1 MKTIRPLTVDV
12 ASELIDFGGGAL
24 SASLAAEQLDGA
36 VAIHNIL
43 AKEGCAYLADEV
55 GMGKTYVALG
65 VVALL
70 RFFHPELRVLYI
82 APRENIQA
90 KWVKELRNFTRNN
103 WLRSDQR
110 VRSFNGTPAVRVAF
124 CRNLADWAGQAVRNP
139 DRDFFLRLSSF
150 SFPLP
155 HDGQKWHAKR
165 AELEAVAPVVDRSW
179 FNLHN
184 KERFKGSYA
193 RAVNALLPH
202 YDLVVIDEAHNLKH
216 GLESK
221 ASRNQLLA
229 QLLGREP
236 REENDDWPHYGRRFD
251 RVLLLSAT
259 PLETDYKEV
268 WNQLDLFG
276 FGRRAAALADP
287 ELDEAAK
294 ADALGR
300 FMIRRITR
308 LSIGGEPHTKNMY
321 RREWRRGGCVIH
333 DEPLEAPDERQK
345 LIVALVQKKVAETL
359 NDPRFNASF
368 QIGMLASFE
377 SFLQT
382 AKVST
387 SDGDAIS
394 VFDQTEQTDDE
405 SEREGIDTNAV
416 NRLADSYKREFGQS
430 LPHPK
435 MDAVVESL
443 KEAFERGEKT
453 LVFVRRVRS
462 VTELREKLC
471 RKYDEWLKERLR
483 KNLHSGPRAELE
495 KVWELYEAER
505 REKRPEETP
514 AASGRVEDPGDGD
527 GWLSNQPED
536 DQGGTDTFFSWFFRG
551 MGPGNVLSGAA
562 FKKNRLQGEGSAYSI
577 FFEDNYVASLLDAT
591 AAVQVRLAEELGRPG
606 AELTDELRR
615 AAYAVFRATTRQTKF
630 PRLRVFHAYQNAVLA
645 LVANSGSPHAR
656 DARTIALEL
665 YGGRDPQMAAA
676 VPDSFPAP
684 EEYLN
689 ARTFFTELRLRPQLA
704 EDIWPRPSGEHFH
717 ERFRER
723 EARRELLAA
732 MMRLG
737 HAFIDL
743 WMLFVNRV
751 RTLSLHAQE
760 RDAEQR
766 AEALAE
772 DYLNLLEE
780 QRRDVELDPHLFN
793 TYRELSDAGR
803 QHELIFAVNFPEAAR
818 DSLPSLARLFGHT
831 LSAQTPV
838 GGMFG
843 GVNATL
849 VKQFRMPGYPLALVT
864 TDVLQEGEDLHTFC
878 SRIVH
883 YGISWTPSA
892 MEQRTGRVD
901 RIGSL
906 THRRLDNLDRRAHP
920 QEMLQVYY
928 PYLADTVEA
937 LQVERV
943 FDRMNRFV
951 RMIHHT
957 TGAEESDSRLDTRVE
972 FVRARRHSRQ
982 ITSMLESAF
991 PVKPEH
997 LTGETTMLP
1006 SRVFQSVERAL
1017 AQLQAAAEELGQ
1029 RARILWDETHDAA
1042 ALYGTVY
1049 VENRRLLRPDN
1060 RRAAGEGSVRQQPF
1074 ALILRGSGAVG
1085 SLLLHAVS
1093 PIGEVTG
1100 WSAQELMECA
1110 AGVRGAKLCEV
1121 PGENFESY
1129 NLTVE
1134 GDIVFHPERAQTDD
1148 ILDLVERVTI
1158 AADIIEQ
1165 AIMEGE
1171 DAPLVRFRKDLQ
1183 QEADP
1188 HAED

>member
-1 MKTIRPLTVDV
+1 
-12 ASELIDFGGGAL
+12 
-24 SASLAAEQLDGA
+24 
-36 VAIHNIL
+36 
-43 AKEGCAYLADEV
+43 
-55 GMGKTYVALG
+55 
-65 VVALL
+65 
-70 RFFHPELRVLYI
+70 
-82 APRENIQA
+82 
-90 KWVKELRNFTRNN
+90 
-103 WLRSDQR
+103 
-110 VRSFNGTPAVRVAF
+110 
-124 CRNLADWAGQAVRNP
+124 
-139 DRDFFLRLSSF
+139 
-150 SFPLP
+150 
-155 HDGQKWHAKR
+155 
-165 AELEAVAPVVDRSW
+165 
-179 FNLHN
+179 
-184 KERFKGSYA
+184 
-193 RAVNALLPH
+193 
-202 YDLVVIDEAHNLKH
+202 
-216 GLESK
+216 
-221 ASRNQLLA
+221 
-229 QLLGREP
+229 
-236 REENDDWPHYGRRFD
+236 
-251 RVLLLSAT
+251 
-259 PLETDYKEV
+259 
-268 WNQLDLFG
+268 
-276 FGRRAAALADP
+276 
-287 ELDEAAK
+287 
-294 ADALGR
+294 
-300 FMIRRITR
+300 
-308 LSIGGEPHTKNMY
+308 
-321 RREWRRGGCVIH
+321 
-333 DEPLEAPDERQK
+333 
-345 LIVALVQKKVAETL
+345 
-359 NDPRFNASF
+359 
-368 QIGMLASFE
+368 
-377 SFLQT
+377 
-382 AKVST
+382 
-387 SDGDAIS
+387 
-394 VFDQTEQTDDE
+394 
-405 SEREGIDTNAV
+405 
-416 NRLADSYKREFGQS
+416 
-430 LPHPK
+430 
-435 MDAVVESL
+435 
-443 KEAFERGEKT
+443 
-453 LVFVRRVRS
+453 
-462 VTELREKLC
+462 
-471 RKYDEWLKERLR
+471 
-483 KNLHSGPRAELE
+483 
-495 KVWELYEAER
+495 
-505 REKRPEETP
+505 
-514 AASGRVEDPGDGD
+514 
-527 GWLSNQPED
+527 
-536 DQGGTDTFFSWFFRG
+536 
-551 MGPGNVLSGAA
+551 
-562 FKKNRLQGEGSAYSI
+562 
-577 FFEDNYVASLLDAT
+577 
-591 AAVQVRLAEELGRPG
+591 
-606 AELTDELRR
+606 
-615 AAYAVFRATTRQTKF
+615 
-630 PRLRVFHAYQNAVLA
+630 
-645 LVANSGSPHAR
+645 
-656 DARTIALEL
+656 
-665 YGGRDPQMAAA
+665 
-676 VPDSFPAP
+676 
-684 EEYLN
+684 
-689 ARTFFTELRLRPQLA
+689 
-704 EDIWPRPSGEHFH
+704 
-717 ERFRER
+717 
-723 EARRELLAA
+723 
-732 MMRLG
+732 
-737 HAFIDL
+737 
-743 WMLFVNRV
+743 
-751 RTLSLHAQE
+751 
-760 RDAEQR
+760 
-766 AEALAE
+766 
-772 DYLNLLEE
+772 
-780 QRRDVELDPHLFN
+780 
-793 TYRELSDAGR
+793 LSDAGR